1 MPQGVGLDPVDADAG
16 EDTAGVPR
24 SSMRPTRKA
33 SRRESLRPVPLIADR
48 LVYTQ
53 RRATAQV
60 LVISM
65 LCVQVSNIRR
75 AAGTSAHGQLMEH
88 AASTTASLSCAVP
101 SARTPVLTMT
111 RSPISRRPR
120 CTSFVAL
127 TPSTPTSAVPCK

>member
-1 MPQGVGLDPVDADAG
+1 MPQDVRLDPVDADAG

-24 SSMRPTRKA
+24 SSMRPTGKA
-33 SRRESLRPVPLIADR
+33 SRRESLQPVPLIADR

-60 LVISM
+60 SAISM

-75 AAGTSAHGQLMEH
+75 AAGTSAHRQLTEH
-88 AASTTASLSCAVP
+88 AASTASLSCAVP